1 MDWRTVI
8 LGTGNT
14 IVVAAA
20 KEDTGGAFSLLDYEL
35 APGFASLPHHIHA
48 REHEAVYVLEGR
60 LLVLLGESKRELL
73 PSDFVFLPRGI
84 AHSLCNPS
92 PEPARFLLVLMP
104 SGFERCFA
112 ELETLLESGSGLEP
126 ETFARVLARY
136 GVQITGEDSA
146 ARRWPTPFRRRDGA
160 SRPRVVDTG
169 TT

>member
-20 KEDTGGAFSLLDYEL
+20 AEDTGGAFSLLDYEL

-60 LLVLLGESKRELL
+60 LLVLLGESEHVLR

-112 ELETLLESGSGLEP
+112 ELETLLESGSGLEH
-126 ETFARVLARY
+126 EDLALVLTRY
-136 GVQITGEDSA
+136 GVRITGEGPA
-146 ARRWPTPFRRRDGA
+146 ARRWPTPFRRRDEA
-160 SRPRVVDTG
+160 
-169 TT
+169 